1 MSLVRIYDP
10 GKGVFTA
17 CDQDELPPGF
27 ATDLENFYLDR
38 PGKIRKRDGVL
49 AYGSGF
55 PEDRVLRNLFRFV
68 HKDLT
73 GGAVWISFWDDGG
86 GDCYVYVS
94 NAAGSSWTL
103 VENMGAVAAGD
114 EMRALVIG
122 VILRLAFSRSIS
134 PVWYGYLK
142 RKFFHDLWDHSY
154 TTPVWYDCDAA
165 LKYPA
170 TWDYSSLT
178 LRSASGG
185 ELGVGHHFY
194 KVVPVFDGGQQA
206 LFASGKAHYEIE
218 SGDTRALL
226 LTMGFSTADWNPRI
240 THLNIYRQI
249 NPDTA
254 NDDDALYQ
262 LVEMVSTQNN
272 PAVVT
277 GTGDTM
283 EKKWYDRDVPWGAA
297 DLSPTGNPDAPVNG
311 DQIHVLD
318 IPGDAGAGYVILS
331 SNASGLLTLRGEPAG
346 GGGDIFDADGELDQ
360 NYYSD
365 QSYTIDQWEYDGND
379 WGVISEDAY
388 SGTDGWGGAREI
400 YVSAAD
406 YEDNEFLKYL
416 IKEGSNIR
424 VILGNNDRVLYMD
437 GDPTDGTGKT
447 LIIGKWLWLYSS
459 PDASLWFLDTGLLD
473 KGHHPLAGITSVEA
487 YYKYHVYFKGRLYCL
502 NLAFDPSGENE
513 EYPDWV
519 GFSEV
524 DQPDVISNKNFI
536 MPDNANGG
544 EGKGIFALDK
554 ADALAVFYRHDIAY
568 LKVPR
573 ADPTAWSKHEH
584 EGDIGLINDAAI
596 VRTPIGYFFCYDTGI
611 YFMDLDGAIKGPV
624 SFPIDD
630 VYRAA
635 VAAGSGSSF
644 SAMYLSERRIVL
656 FGLGTDT
663 QAWALEIDSIFPAAG
678 GASGGD
684 YPKWFKFPF
693 GTVSAVQVRPE
704 RSVIDESGYF
714 YMHQWEGTAIYRI
727 NEALTGTESFGTKFK
742 GAFIRTGDMKKKHL
756 VREARINHK
765 GSDNVTPKIYFDDG
779 ATSDTKTAIVASANG
794 EDRRISVKRR
804 CRNVAL
810 ELTTP
815 ASTNTDH
822 EIRGMEMEVVD
833 G

>member
-1 MSLVRIYDP
+1 MSVIPIYDP
-10 GKGVFTA
+10 AKGVFTA

-27 ATDLENFYLDR
+27 ASDLENYYLDR

-49 AYGSGF
+49 AYGSNF
-55 PEDRVLRNLFRFV
+55 PASSYLRNLFRFV

-73 GGAVWISFWDDGG
+73 GGAAWLSLWRYSTATGK
-86 GDCYVYVS
+86 VYVS

-103 VENMGAVAAGD
+103 AENIGTIEAGD

-122 VILRLAFSRSIS
+122 VILRLAFSNSIS
-134 PVWYGYLK
+134 PIWYGYIK

-154 TTPVWYDCDAA
+154 TTPVWYDCDATP
-165 LKYPA
+165 KYPA

-178 LRSASGG
+178 LETLIPDGLSA
-185 ELGVGHHFY
+185 GHYFY
-194 KVVPVFDGGQQA
+194 KVVPVFDGGQVA
-206 LFASGKAHYEIE
+206 LLGSGKAYYEIE
-218 SGDTRALL
+218 SGSTNGLL
-226 LTMGFSTADWNPRI
+226 LKMGFSDANWNPRI

-249 NPDTA
+249 NTEGR

-262 LVEMVSTQNN
+262 LIEMVSTQND

-283 EKKWYDRDVPWGAA
+283 ERKWYDPGESWDVNQWEFDG
-297 DLSPTGNPDAPVNG
+297 TGSFGSPDA
-311 DQIHVLD
+311 
-318 IPGDAGAGYVILS
+318 
-331 SNASGLLTLRGEPAG
+331 
-346 GGGDIFDADGELDQ
+346 GDIKYTLLVGVLNYDIVSNTATMLVIDGGASEIAVW
-360 NYYSD
+360 YMK
-365 QSYTIDQWEYDGND
+365 QSYDIKRWTW
-379 WGVISEDAY
+379 
-388 SGTDGWGGAREI
+388 SGTAWTDNGVQDSGTEGSGGKRAF
-400 YVSAAD
+400 YVSAAS
-406 YEDNEFLKYL
+406 YEDDEYLHHL
-416 IKEGSNIR
+416 IKEQSVYK
-424 VILGNNDRVLYMD
+424 VILANNDKVLCMN
-437 GDPTDGTGKT
+437 GDPTNNTGVA
-447 LIIGKWLWLYSS
+447 LRIGKVMWDYST
-459 PDASLWFLDTGLLD
+459 PNATLRFADAGLLD
-473 KGHHPLAGITSVEA
+473 KGHHPLAGVTSIEA
-487 YYKYHVYFKGRLYCL
+487 YYKYHAYFKGRLYCL
-502 NLAFDPSGENE
+502 NLAFDPSGDNE
-513 EYPDWV
+513 QYPDWV
-519 GFSEV
+519 GFSEI
-524 DQPDVISNKNFI
+524 DQPDVIPNKNFI

-544 EGKGIFALDK
+544 AGQGLFVLDR

-568 LKVPR
+568 LNVPR
-573 ADPTAWSKHEH
+573 ADPMAWSKHEH

-611 YFMDLDGAIKGPV
+611 YFMGLDGAIKGPV

-663 QAWALEIDSIFPAAG
+663 EAWALEIDSIFG
-678 GASGGD
+678 K

-704 RSVIDESGYF
+704 RSAIDESGYF
-714 YMHQWEGTAIYRI
+714 YLHQWEGTAIYRI
-727 NEALTGTESFGTKFK
+727 NQALTGTESFATKFK
-742 GAFIRTGDMKKKHL
+742 GAFIRTGDMLKKHL
-756 VREARINHK
+756 VREVRINHK

-779 ATSDTKTAIVASANG
+779 ATSSTKTAIAASANG
-794 EDRRISVKRR
+794 EDRRIAVKRR

-822 EIRGMEMEVVD
+822 EIRGIELEVVN